1 VSSSSLP
8 PASGPTES
16 PSLTAVLDELTRLRM
31 RVATGDR
38 VALLDSIKKIDR
50 DLRAIEHSIRFQQA
64 VAATP

>member
-1 VSSSSLP
+1 MTTSSLP
-8 PASGPTES
+8 PASGES
-16 PSLTAVLDELTRLRM
+16 PSLNGVLDELSRLKM

-50 DLRAIEHSIRFQQA
+50 DLRAIEHAIRFQQA